1 MQEHATSQNDPSA
14 LGNEKDQRPIRGF
27 LFSLSGI
34 TLLLVLLLAIYP
46 GWPISLR
53 LIMAAVFVIIILVE
67 VATRNGSILCR
78 CILPLIIGGICVEIY
93 TLIYELGL
101 APDLMKYF
109 VFADHHTENFYAA
122 AATLYAIITALALV
136 KGIEDF
142 DLMKRI
148 ITDEA
153 YRVRS
158 ISEMTHYFD
167 LAENPKTHEA
177 VQSLKL
183 KLMTYARNV
192 AGLRDQDI
200 QNVNLALLRQC
211 QRDIAQLTPEDE
223 NDRYALRSIM
233 EAHGELGTLRSKRI
247 AAVGEKMPPYL
258 IWALWL
264 MAAGLILPFMSEPLM
279 KEAVA
284 PATGLIP
291 NDVRFGQ
298 YSIIFL
304 LSAVNSFLLLML
316 SDISDPFD
324 GFWMVNLGPFH
335 ELSDALELDMRS
347 AERVPASAASF
358 SPGTLAGSSSSSR
371 I

>member
-1 MQEHATSQNDPSA
+1 MQEHATSNPPA
-14 LGNEKDQRPIRGF
+14 VGREKGFRPIRKF
-27 LFSLSGI
+27 LFSLEGV

-46 GWPISLR
+46 GWNEESR
-53 LIMAAVFVIIILVE
+53 LLMIGLFVAIIIT
-67 VATRNGSILCR
+67 AITTRHASMLCR
-78 CILPLIIGGICVEIY
+78 CILPLIIGGMCVEIY
-93 TLIYELGL
+93 TVIHEHNL
-101 APDLMKYF
+101 APDLIKYF
-109 VFADHHTENFYAA
+109 VFSEHHTENFYAA

-142 DLMKRI
+142 DQMKRI

-153 YRVRS
+153 YKVRAVS
-158 ISEMTHYFD
+158 QMTHYFD
-167 LAENPKTHEA
+167 ESARSETHTA
-177 VQSLKL
+177 IRSLKL

-192 AGLRDQDI
+192 AALRDQDI
-200 QNVNLALLRQC
+200 KDANLGLLRDC
-211 QRDIAQLTPEDE
+211 QRDIAQLIPEDA

-247 AAVGEKMPPYL
+247 GAIGEKMPPYL
-258 IWALWL
+258 MWALWL
-264 MAAGLILPFMSEPLM
+264 MALGLILPFMSEPLM
-279 KEAVA
+279 KEATA
-284 PATGLIP
+284 PLTGLVP
-291 NDVRFGQ
+291 NDARFGQ

-304 LSAVNSFLLLML
+304 LAAVNSFLLLML
-316 SDISDPFD
+316 ADISDPFD

-335 ELSDALELDMRS
+335 ELSDALELDMSS